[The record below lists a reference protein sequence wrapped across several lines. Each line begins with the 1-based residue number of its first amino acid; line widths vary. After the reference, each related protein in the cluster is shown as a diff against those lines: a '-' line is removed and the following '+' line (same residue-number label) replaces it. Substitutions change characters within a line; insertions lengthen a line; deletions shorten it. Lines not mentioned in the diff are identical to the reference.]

1 MLLGCWFAA
10 IVATAVGQ
18 VAESLYAY
26 LSDGRSG
33 WLVATLAG
41 VVVLLAWRTR
51 WRWPVLLLAVPFV
64 LLVGGSRVYLGV
76 HFPSDILAG
85 WAAASIWAA
94 IVYLAVFR
102 WRMHPWRTGR

>member
-1 MLLGCWFAA
+1 MSDRDPSEMPAPRQRRALTFAA
-10 IVATAVGQ
+10 QELRLI
-18 VAESLYAY
+18 S
-26 LSDGRSG
+26 S
-33 WLVATLAG
+33 
-41 VVVLLAWRTR
+41 VVLLMA
-51 WRWPVLLLAVPFV
+51 LGLFLAVPFV